1 MTGGVRAQGQLRQ
14 TLAATLS
21 RVIAVPEVLISQVQ
35 TKIQDGRFIDVTS
48 LKFMLEAF
56 DVLLAEIRSSPATH

>member
-1 MTGGVRAQGQLRQ
+1 LRQ

-21 RVIAVPEVLISQVQ
+21 RVIAVPEILISQVQ
-35 TKIQDGRFIDVTS
+35 TKIQDGRLIDATS

-56 DVLLAEIRSSPATH
+56 EALLAEIRRLPATH